1 MKRIGVMVVSLAF
14 LAMGCTSSTEVAVG
28 DRTTMKVDP
37 VYNAGKVALGEV
49 VNAEFIVE
57 NTGDKPLILG
67 EVKGTCGCTIA
78 SKSEDP
84 IAPGETGFIK
94 AQINTKGFS
103 YGPVTKRVDVVANT
117 TPAKTELVVKLNVI
131 K

>member
-1 MKRIGVMVVSLAF
+1 MVVSLAF
-14 LAMGCTSSTEVAVG
+14 LAMGCTSNDEVAVG

-49 VNAEFIVE
+49 VTAKFIVE

-78 SKSEDP
+78 SKTEDP
-84 IAPGETGFIK
+84 IAPGDKGFIK
-94 AQINTKGFS
+94 ATINTKGFS
-103 YGPVTKRVDVVANT
+103 FGPATKGVNVIANT
-117 TPAKTELVVKLNVI
+117 SPALTKLVVKLNVI

>member
-1 MKRIGVMVVSLAF
+1 MVVSLAF
-14 LAMGCTSSTEVAVG
+14 LAMGCTSNTEVAVG
-28 DRTTMKVDP
+28 ERTTMKVDP

-49 VNAEFIVE
+49 VNAEFKVE
-57 NTGDKPLILG
+57 NTGDKPLIMG
-67 EVKGTCGCTIA
+67 EVKGTCGCTVA
-78 SKSEDP
+78 DWTKDP
-84 IAPGETGFIK
+84 IAPGETGFVK

-103 YGPVTKRVDVVANT
+103 FGPATKGVNIIANT

>member
-1 MKRIGVMVVSLAF
+1 MVVSLAF
-14 LAMGCTSSTEVAVG
+14 LAMGCTSSNEVAVG

-49 VNAEFIVE
+49 VTAKFIVE
-57 NTGDKPLILG
+57 NTGDKPLVLG

-78 SKSEDP
+78 SKTEDP
-84 IAPGETGFIK
+84 IAPGDKGFIK
-94 AQINTKGFS
+94 ATINTKGFS
-103 YGPVTKRVDVVANT
+103 FGPATKGVNVIANT
-117 TPAKTELVVKLNVI
+117 SPALTKLVVKLNVI